1 MPLIVSRQLRL
12 MPIAVA
18 IALVSGCTTT
28 TTNLS
33 LDDVPARPTSAWVVE
48 NYAVYKTT
56 ATEYPTAHNV
66 ARFLEVKDHM
76 RKMAPAIERGERT
89 SRPLTLT
96 FSNAGDGG
104 AAMRQPGYVHVV
116 NSDFNQL
123 RKKMQSLSNEAIA
136 QRLVDEAG
144 LSEVQ
149 AQQAITALQDMR
161 LNDSGHARDWLTP
174 DPQGYSMYEM
184 SRWSRYCDGGRNMD
198 EDDWRFVT
206 QEGTR
211 NAPSLFTYCET
222 PAHDYYDYLR
232 AWERFCESAGAT
244 RRDLSIV
251 RDSVRPHSTVNDCKA
266 LNL

>member
-1 MPLIVSRQLRL
+1 MSLKIKSVLG
-12 MPIAVA
+12 VA
-18 IALVSGCTTT
+18 AFGVAMVGCSLNQQPGVALE
-28 TTNLS
+28 
-33 LDDVPARPTSAWVVE
+33 DVPERPTSDWVKE
-48 NYAVYKTT
+48 NYAVYRTT
-56 ATEYPTAHNV
+56 AVEYPTVHNV
-66 ARFLEVKDHM
+66 ARYHDMKAHM
-76 RKMAPAIERGERT
+76 DALAPSIERGARI

-116 NSDFNQL
+116 NSDFNEL
-123 RKKMQSLSNEAIA
+123 RRKMQSLSNEAMA
-136 QRLVDEAG
+136 QRLVDEAD
-144 LSEVQ
+144 LSEVE
-149 AQQAITALQDMR
+149 AQEAIAALQDMR

-206 QEGTR
+206 REGTQE
-211 NAPSLFTYCET
+211 APSLFTYCET
-222 PAHDYYDYLR
+222 PSHDYYDYLR
-232 AWERFCESAGAT
+232 AWERFCESDGAT

-251 RDSVRPHSTVNDCKA
+251 RDSVRPHSTVADCKA